1 MEGTVVKIAASACY
15 VDTGDTV
22 YECAARGKLTESD
35 TGQSKPL
42 AVGDRVEFREIDE
55 GQGVVEKVLPRET
68 KLSRTHPHDPR
79 IEKVMVANVDQV
91 VIVASIQSPPLNPA
105 AIDRFMIAAEAGG
118 LAPLVCINKIDLAT
132 DESDY
137 KEVADIYGELEL
149 PVVPTSAKT
158 GEGVENLKALLKDK
172 STVLAG
178 HSGTGKSSLINA
190 VQPGLELR
198 TGDLTSGGKGK
209 HVTSNVSLLK
219 LDFGGYVVDT
229 PGTREFGL
237 WDVEKQEVQEFFPT
251 IWELAGGCKMPD
263 CIHVHEPRCAVQ
275 RAVDEGKLPQ
285 VRYDSYR
292 RILESIEEFAA
303 PRATDVERPDEQI
316 PKEKRGRSRQEW
328 RQWARRRAAEELSDR
343 YEE

>member
-15 VDTGDTV
+15 VDDGETI

-55 GQGVVEKVLPRET
+55 GQGVVERVLPRET
-68 KLSRTHPHDPR
+68 KLSRSHPHDPR

-91 VIVASIQSPPLNPA
+91 VIVASVKSPPLNPA

-118 LAPLVCINKIDLAT
+118 LAPLICINKVDLAE
-132 DESDY
+132 DESEY
-137 KEVADIYGELEL
+137 AEVADTYRELDL
-149 PVVPTSAKT
+149 PVILTSAKT
-158 GEGVENLKALLKDK
+158 GNGVDKLKTFMKDK

-229 PGTREFGL
+229 PGTREFSL
-237 WDVEKQEVQEFFPT
+237 WDVDKREVQEFFPA
-251 IWELAGGCKMPD
+251 IWELAGECKMPD
-263 CIHVHEPRCAVQ
+263 CMHVHEPKCAVQ
-275 RAVDEGKLPQ
+275 KAVEEGELPE

-292 RILESIEEFAA
+292 RILDSIEEFAA
-303 PRATDVERPDEQI
+303 PRATDVERPEEQI
-316 PKEKRGRSRQEW
+316 PREKRGRSRQDW
-328 RQWARRRAAEELSDR
+328 RQWARERAEEELSDR
-343 YEE
+343 YGD